1 MQAGLMSSRVELLI
15 DGNRHGGWTTV
26 NIRRGL
32 NQVAD
37 RFELSLTEKWSE
49 SAEPAPVRSGA
60 ECQVLIDD
68 DLVITGYVD
77 EVLPS
82 YDANQH
88 SLVVSGRSKTAD
100 LVDCSSRRK
109 TWSKPRKLEAIAREL
124 AEPFG
129 IEVVVEAETGAPI
142 KAPAVEAG
150 QPYYEALEQM
160 GRYRAVI
167 FVCDPEGRLVITKP
181 PRGRID
187 TALALGENIRK
198 GSGRFS
204 VRDRFSEIIV
214 QGQQPGDDLLSGEQ
228 ASSPEGTATDPVIR
242 FRTQVIVADT
252 PVDKAGCRQ
261 RAENETRRRR
271 GRGRGLTYTVAGWRH
286 DDGLW
291 TPGFE
296 VSVRDR
302 WLGIQDDMLIE
313 GVQLILDGQGERSE
327 AQVVP
332 PSAWDLTAEAEPEE
346 EESIWG

>member
-1 MQAGLMSSRVELLI
+1 MSSRVELLI
-15 DGNRHGGWTTV
+15 DGNRHGGWKSV
-26 NIRRGL
+26 DIRRSL
-32 NQVAD
+32 NAVAD
-37 RFELSLTEKWSE
+37 HFDLSVTEKWSE
-49 SAEPAPVRSGA
+49 SSEPAPVRSGA
-60 ECQVLIDD
+60 ECQVFINDE
-68 DLVITGYVD
+68 LVITGYVD
-77 EVLPS
+77 DALPA

-109 TWSKPRKLEAIAREL
+109 TWSNPRKLEAIAREL

-129 IEVVVEAETGAPI
+129 IEVVVEADTGAPI

-150 QPYYEALEQM
+150 QPFYEALEQM

-167 FVCDPEGRLVITKP
+167 FVCDPQGRLVITKP

-187 TALALGENIRK
+187 TALALGKNIRK

-204 VRDRFSEIIV
+204 VRDRFSQIIV

-228 ASSPEGTATDPVIR
+228 AASPEGVSTDPVIR
-242 FRTQVIVADT
+242 YRPQVIVADT
-252 PVDKAGCRQ
+252 AVDTAGCRQ

-286 DDGLW
+286 EGGLW

-296 VSVRDR
+296 VAVRDQ
-302 WLGIQDDMLIE
+302 WLGIEDDMIIDS
-313 GVQLILDGQGERSE
+313 VQLLLDGQGERAE
-327 AQVVP
+327 IQVVP
-332 PSAWDLTAEAEPEE
+332 PSAWDLTAEPEPVKEQE
-346 EESIWG
+346 GLW